1 MFRQMRRKNQALTQE
16 ECEQI
21 LNEGKTGI
29 MAVLGDNDYPYT
41 IPLNYI
47 YLNSKIYF
55 HCAKT
60 GHKIDSIK
68 KHNKVSF
75 CVINKDEV
83 IPEKFG
89 TDYRSVVAFGKARIM
104 EENEFMPAIQAFTKK
119 YCPFDDGII
128 QKEIDRELKLLCMV
142 EIEIDHLTGKQAIDF
157 VRKR

>member
-29 MAVLGDNDYPYT
+29 MAVIGDNDYPYT

-68 KHNKVSF
+68 KHDKISF
-75 CVINKDEV
+75 CVIDKDEV
-83 IPEKFG
+83 VPEKYG
-89 TDYRSVVAFGKARIM
+89 TDYRSVVIFGKARIM
-104 EENEFMPAIQAFTKK
+104 EEDEFMPVIKAFIKK
-119 YCPFDDGII
+119 YCPFDDSVI
-128 QKEIDRELKLLCMV
+128 QKEIDKEIKLLCIV
-142 EIEIDHLTGKQAIDF
+142 EIKIDHLTGKQAINF